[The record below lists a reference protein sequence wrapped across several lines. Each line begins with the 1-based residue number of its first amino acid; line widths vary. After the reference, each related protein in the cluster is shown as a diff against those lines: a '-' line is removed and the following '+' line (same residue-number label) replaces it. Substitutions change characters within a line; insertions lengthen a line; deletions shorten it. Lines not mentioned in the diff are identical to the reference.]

1 MKKRWNDKRY
11 YSLDYYLKETFGE
24 KVYKIALSGSKT
36 CPNRDGTLGTKGC
49 IFCSEGGS
57 GDFAQNASLS
67 VTEQI
72 ASGKK
77 LLKEKYTGNKFI
89 AYFQSYTGT
98 YAPIDYL
105 EKIFFEAIENDDI
118 VALSIATRPDCLGDE
133 VIDLLYRLNQIKPVW
148 VELGLQSIHE
158 STAAFI
164 RRGYD
169 LSCFETALTKLKSI
183 GVLTI
188 VHAIIGLP
196 FETEDMIIETIDY
209 LAHKKIDGIKLQL
222 LHILKYTELADLYND
237 NFFKALS
244 LEEYTD
250 IVVRCIEHLP
260 ANMVIHRIT
269 GDGPKN
275 ILIAPTWSLNKK
287 LVLNTINKKLKQKNT
302 YQGRFFIP
310 N

>member
-1 MKKRWNDKRY
+1 
-11 YSLDYYLKETFGE
+11 
-24 KVYKIALSGSKT
+24 
-36 CPNRDGTLGTKGC
+36 
-49 IFCSEGGS
+49 
-57 GDFAQNASLS
+57 
-67 VTEQI
+67 
-72 ASGKK
+72 
-77 LLKEKYTGNKFI
+77 
-89 AYFQSYTGT
+89 
-98 YAPIDYL
+98 
-105 EKIFFEAIENDDI
+105 
-118 VALSIATRPDCLGDE
+118 
-133 VIDLLYRLNQIKPVW
+133 
-148 VELGLQSIHE
+148 
-158 STAAFI
+158 
-164 RRGYD
+164 
-169 LSCFETALTKLKSI
+169 
-183 GVLTI
+183 
-188 VHAIIGLP
+188 
-196 FETEDMIIETIDY
+196 MIIETIDY

>member
-1 MKKRWNDKRY
+1 M
-11 YSLDYYLKETFGE
+11 
-24 KVYKIALSGSKT
+24 
-36 CPNRDGTLGTKGC
+36 
-49 IFCSEGGS
+49 
-57 GDFAQNASLS
+57 
-67 VTEQI
+67 
-72 ASGKK
+72 
-77 LLKEKYTGNKFI
+77 
-89 AYFQSYTGT
+89 
-98 YAPIDYL
+98 